1 MAANDSS
8 TLEANMS
15 SMSLLETVDSSIL
28 ETSSVVSYEAPA
40 GATSIHSISLGHNNH
55 YNGGDGAELM
65 QVLGIQTPRRS
76 GRLRRRSAEIPVCN
90 QF

>member
-1 MAANDSS
+1 MAANHSS
-8 TLEANMS
+8 TLENSVS
-15 SMSLLETVDSSIL
+15 SLSLLETVDSSIL
-28 ETSSVVSYEAPA
+28 ETSSVVSYEA

>member
-28 ETSSVVSYEAPA
+28 ETSSVVSYETPA

-55 YNGGDGAELM
+55 YNGSDGVELM
-65 QVLGIQTPRRS
+65 DVLGIPTPRRS
-76 GRLRRRSAEIPVCN
+76 GRLRRRSTEIPV
-90 QF
+90 

>member
-1 MAANDSS
+1 MAANHSS
-8 TLEANMS
+8 SLENSVS
-15 SMSLLETVDSSIL
+15 SLSLLETVDSSIL
-28 ETSSVVSYEAPA
+28 ETSSVVSYEA
-40 GATSIHSISLGHNNH
+40 GATSIHSISLAHNNH